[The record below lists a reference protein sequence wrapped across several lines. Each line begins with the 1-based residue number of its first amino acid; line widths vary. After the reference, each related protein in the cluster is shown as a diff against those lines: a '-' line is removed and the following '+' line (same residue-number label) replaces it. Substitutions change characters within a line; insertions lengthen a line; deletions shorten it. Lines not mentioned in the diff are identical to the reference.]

1 MPDLA
6 RLFIK
11 TALAY
16 LAGALLVGIALT
28 PPAVRWAPALA
39 AVGPAQVHL
48 LVVGWLTQLIFGVA
62 YWLFP
67 RPSREAPYG
76 DARPARWGFVLLNA
90 GLLLR
95 VVAEPAQGWRP
106 APVWTWG
113 LAVAAVLQWLA
124 GVLVA
129 AYLWTRVKAR

>member
-6 RLFIK
+6 RLFVK

-28 PPAVRWAPALA
+28 PPVLARVPALA

-67 RPSREAPYG
+67 RYSREAPYG
-76 DARPARWGFVLLNA
+76 DPRPAWWSFGLLNA
-90 GLLLR
+90 GLGLR
-95 VVAEPAQGWRP
+95 LVAEPAQVWHPAEGW
-106 APVWTWG
+106 AG
-113 LAVAAVLQWLA
+113 ALIAAAVLQWLA
-124 GVLVA
+124 GVLFA
-129 AYLWTRVKAR
+129 AYLWQRVKTR